1 MKAVVF
7 YEPGTAAMDTLMTVY
22 PRHKQLVDA
31 FAGRGEIIAI
41 GTFGGGRDGA
51 MAVFRD
57 RASAEMF
64 VAQDPFVLE
73 GLVGRCTIKDWNES
87 LLP

>member
-7 YEPGTAAMDTLMTVY
+7 YEPGTVAMETIMAVY

-41 GTFGGGRDGA
+41 GTFGGGREGA
-51 MAVFRD
+51 MGIFRD
-57 RASAEMF
+57 RAAAEAF
-64 VAQDPFVLE
+64 VAQDPFMLE
-73 GLVGRCTIKDWNES
+73 GLVGTCTIKDWNES